1 MVIVGRAFV
10 CILVFVA
17 AFLFSYWL
25 LFVQIF
31 PDDLLDLASVAA
43 LLTAAVLAGLVW
55 KATDGEAKGV
65 LATSL
70 TWAGAVGAVGFSGGF
85 FGPMIVTPDANQGPL
100 LGLLITG
107 PLGCVVGAIAGLV
120 VGLRRRLNASAV

>member
-1 MVIVGRAFV
+1 MVIVCRAFV

-31 PDDLLDLASVAA
+31 SIDLPDLASVAA
-43 LLTAAVLAGLVW
+43 LLTATVLAGLVW

-70 TWAGAVGAVGFSGGF
+70 TWAGAVGALEFSGGF
-85 FGPMIVTPDANQGPL
+85 SG
-100 LGLLITG
+100 
-107 PLGCVVGAIAGLV
+107 
-120 VGLRRRLNASAV
+120 R